1 MLAGCETPA
10 ERSITQATNKLTNH
24 PRWKPLNSIF
34 PYHVALFRQNG
45 SIMSAAKPYHTIFQS
60 YSEVFQIPLF
70 REIRYFTLK
79 DVSFVLSHD
88 LFCYSSFWL
97 QDLITIRIFNPHE
110 FVHNFLLYPS
120 RVILSLHHVFF
131 L

>member
-1 MLAGCETPA
+1 MSTG
-10 ERSITQATNKLTNH
+10 
-24 PRWKPLNSIF
+24 KP
-34 PYHVALFRQNG
+34 H
-45 SIMSAAKPYHTIFQS
+45 HTIFQS
-60 YSEVFQIPLF
+60 HSEVVQIPLF

-79 DVSFVLSHD
+79 DVNLFLGHD

-97 QDLITIRIFNPHE
+97 QDLITIRMFNPHE

-120 RVILSLHHVFF
+120 RVILPLHHVFF